1 MPRVT
6 DNDLDP
12 SIKIGSDL
20 LGSAMVAYLLSQE
33 DTRKRRVALNMLAMS
48 GIDGVIKLL
57 AARPITPLQAAYQV
71 PWVILGV
78 VACRWMIHPPR
89 IGGNGVTWKL

>member
-1 MPRVT
+1 MPRLT

-12 SIKIGSDL
+12 SIKIVSDV

-33 DTRKRRVALNMLAMS
+33 DTRKRRIGLNMLAMS
-48 GIDGVIKLL
+48 GIDGVVKLI

-71 PWVILGV
+71 PWVIVGLA
-78 VACRWMIHPPR
+78 ACRWMVHPPR
-89 IGGNGVTWKL
+89 IGA